1 MAMTVTVRDPHR
13 TLTLRLR
20 RRVRVQ
26 RSFDVEPLG
35 DGQER
40 HTCRECK
47 TSEVIR
53 VLPEGTDRKFA
64 ERFGK
69 YRSQGSVLG
78 VCKTCSQQLATERY
92 PLPGEGWRK

>member
-1 MAMTVTVRDPHR
+1 MAVTARDPRR

-35 DGQER
+35 DGRER
-40 HTCRECK
+40 HTCREYK
-47 TSEVIR
+47 TSEVTR
-53 VLPEGTDRKFA
+53 VLPEGTDRKLV
-64 ERFGK
+64 ERLGK
-69 YRSQGSVLG
+69 YRAQGPVLG
-78 VCKTCSQQLATERY
+78 VCKTCSKRLAEERH